1 MWNPEAMDLD
11 HIAIDGLGDADISSC
26 RSLFDVAYGDLHRRY
41 GLPVED
47 SPDPDWL
54 RPILCH
60 FLETDPDRSLIARRG
75 AEPVAFATAFRRD
88 AYWFLSFLFV
98 LPTLQG
104 QGIGRRLLER
114 LVAQDDDAARA
125 TVVESFQPA
134 STGLY
139 ASVGMT
145 PRSIK
150 YWISGF
156 SKIDGLPR
164 LADGITRSDSTAQ
177 DAEDVDELDRTIL
190 GFARP
195 SDHAWWRAAGQP
207 CFVFRR
213 GERLVAYAYV
223 DEGSIGPALA
233 VDEATLCA
241 VVGELVRT
249 ADDPAAASVN
259 VCGDSAS
266 VLQMLVNAGGRID
279 DGEPYRFTYC
289 SNDGPLPPS
298 YIHHSDWLP

>member
-1 MWNPEAMDLD
+1 MPLD
-11 HIAIDGLGDADISSC
+11 DIAIARLADADISSC
-26 RSLFDVAYGDLHRRY
+26 QSIFDVAYGDLHRRY

-47 SPDPDWL
+47 SPDSDWL
-54 RPILCH
+54 PPILRH

-98 LPTLQG
+98 LPSLQRR
-104 QGIGRRLLER
+104 GIGRRLLER
-114 LVAQDDDAARA
+114 LVARDGDAARA
-125 TVVESFQPA
+125 TVVESFQPV

-150 YWISGF
+150 YWVSGF
-156 SKIDGLPR
+156 TKVDGFPR
-164 LADGITRSDSTAQ
+164 LPDGITRSDSTEQ
-177 DAEDVDELDRTIL
+177 DTEDVDELDRTIL
-190 GFARP
+190 GFTRP
-195 SDHAWWRAAGQP
+195 SDHAWWRTAGQP
-207 CFVFRR
+207 CSVFRR
-213 GERLVAYAYV
+213 SGRLVAYAYV
-223 DEGSIGPALA
+223 DDGFIGPALA

-241 VVGELVRT
+241 VVAELART
-249 ADDPAAASVN
+249 ADDPSAASVN

-279 DGEPYRFTYC
+279 DAEPYRFTYC
-289 SNDGPLPPS
+289 STGGPLPPS